1 VVVSVLT
8 VLAHQDHGW
17 LWFWPLVPLFWL
29 LLLPTFRS
37 DLVAA
42 GVSTSGN
49 YKREEAAKWQT
60 SS

>member
-1 VVVSVLT
+1 VLT